1 MVYLTFSDMFLIES
15 TGDYLGSQPPAR
27 KLENAVRHGTS
38 SESSNAADVDLT
50 GMEYQNARMHES
62 HNRVSG
68 RLDNVLPLH
77 TV

>member
-1 MVYLTFSDMFLIES
+1 MFLIES

-27 KLENAVRHGTS
+27 KLENAVRYGTS
-38 SESSNAADVDLT
+38 SESNNTADVDIT
-50 GMEYQNARMHES
+50 GMEYENARMHES